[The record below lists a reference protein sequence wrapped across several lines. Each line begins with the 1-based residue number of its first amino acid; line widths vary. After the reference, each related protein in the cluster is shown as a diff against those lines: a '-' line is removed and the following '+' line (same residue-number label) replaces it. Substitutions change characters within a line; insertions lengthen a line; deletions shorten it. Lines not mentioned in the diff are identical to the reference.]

1 MKKSSIEKLKET
13 IFDSYIWKS
22 ILRHD
27 YSDTPRNRVL
37 QVTSNV
43 FLHLH
48 PPKVAKHGTRLSYTW
63 GMGGITFL
71 MFLVTVVTGV
81 VLMFYYRPTG
91 EYAYADMKYLMFD
104 VPFGPLMRNMHRWAG
119 HGMVICV
126 WFHMFRVF
134 MTGSYKSPR
143 EFNWVI
149 GVVLL
154 VLTLLLSFT
163 GYLLPWDQLSMWAV
177 TVGTNMARATP
188 FFGHEGP
195 FGGEVGVTARYDAR
209 AFLLGGSVVG
219 PAALLRFY
227 VLHCIFIPIVASILM
242 ILHFWRI
249 RKDGGISTP
258 QLEIAQNAQKIVD
271 GEEVKKKEIKKI
283 TKLHVWPYLMRME
296 FIVALI
302 ITLILVVWSITIDAP
317 LEEAANPT
325 KTPNPSKA
333 PWYFLGLQEMLVYFD
348 PWIAGVVI
356 PVLIIVGL
364 MVIPYIDINPKGNGY
379 YTFRERKFAV
389 LNFCFGFFVLWI
401 GLIIM
406 GVFLRGP
413 GWYFFWPWQEWDP
426 HKTVAL
432 TNVNLS
438 YAFGIRHYI
447 PASIFGALVVGGYY
461 ALGVFYYF
469 WKRKNEIIRKLGVTR
484 YAIVSFLFLTMI
496 GLIIKMFLRL
506 AFNIKYV
513 WVTPWFYI

>member
-1 MKKSSIEKLKET
+1 MKNSRAEKLKEA
-13 IFDSYIWKS
+13 IFNSSVWKS
-22 ILRHD
+22 IFRHD
-27 YSDTPRNRVL
+27 YADTPRNRVL

-48 PPKVAKHGTRLSYTW
+48 PPKVPKHGVRLSYTW

-104 VPFGPLMRNMHRWAG
+104 VPFGPIMRNMHRWAA

-195 FGGEVGVTARYDAR
+195 LGGEVGVTARYDAR
-209 AFLLGGSVVG
+209 SFLLGGSLVG
-219 PAALLRFY
+219 PPALLRFY
-227 VLHCIFIPIVASILM
+227 VLHCIFIPIVASLLM

-258 QLEIAQNAQKIVD
+258 QLEKVSRNQNTSEA
-271 GEEVKKKEIKKI
+271 GELQRKEPKKGE
-283 TKLHVWPYLMRME
+283 KLHVWPHLVRIE
-296 FIVALI
+296 FLVALVVMI
-302 ITLILVVWSITIDAP
+302 ILTVWSITIDAP

-348 PWIAGVVI
+348 PWIAGVVL
-356 PVLIIVGL
+356 PVFIIVGL
-364 MVIPYIDINPKGNGY
+364 MVIPYVDINPKGNGY
-379 YTFRERKFAV
+379 YTFRERKFAI
-389 LNFCFGFFVLWI
+389 LTFSWGFFILWI
-401 GLIIM
+401 ALIII

-438 YAFGIRHYI
+438 YVFGIRHYT
-447 PASIFGALVVGGYY
+447 PAAIFGGLVVFGYY
-461 ALGVFYYF
+461 YLGVLYYF
-469 WKRKNEIIRKLGVTR
+469 LRRKSETIQKLGVTR
-484 YAIVSFLFLTMI
+484 YAIVAFLFLTMMA
-496 GLIIKMFLRL
+496 LPIKIFLRL